1 MPPSDT
7 AVAEGRRGT
16 QRLASPEVRTQRIS
30 LTERR
35 ELFGEVLMAGPAV
48 VLVGLFVLIPIAI
61 AVFLSFTNWNG
72 FTDPAWIG
80 TRNYERLFQDPAVL
94 SAAALTGIITVFGTL
109 FCNVI
114 GLGVA
119 LLVSRST
126 RFNSVIRVL
135 AFYPYVIGPVI
146 IGFLWAALLGSNGA
160 INSLLDALNQQ
171 GLPFLSDPSWA
182 VASLIGVIVWSGFG
196 VNVVLYIAGL
206 QTIPDSLIEA
216 ARIDGA
222 TAWQTFW
229 RVKLPLLAPTVTV
242 NVVLV
247 VVSLLRVYEV
257 VLALTNGGP
266 AGSTQTVV
274 FNILST
280 SFNSSQLGYGAA
292 QSVILLIVI
301 VGVTIGITTVRR
313 KSEEAVS
320 A

>member
-1 MPPSDT
+1 M
-7 AVAEGRRGT
+7 
-16 QRLASPEVRTQRIS
+16 S

-35 ELFGEVLMAGPAV
+35 ELLGEVLMAGPAV

-72 FTDPAWIG
+72 FTDPVWIG
-80 TRNYERLFQDPAVL
+80 ARNYERLFQDPAVL
-94 SAAALTGIITVFGTL
+94 SAGVLTGIITVFGTV

-119 LLVSRST
+119 LLVSGSS

-146 IGFLWAALLGSNGA
+146 IGFLWAAILGSNGA

-171 GLPFLSDPSWA
+171 GLPFLSDPTWA

-196 VNVVLYIAGL
+196 VNVILYIAGL

-222 TAWQTFW
+222 TPWQIFW
-229 RVKLPLLAPTVTV
+229 RVKLPMLAPTVTV

-274 FNILST
+274 FTILST
-280 SFNSSQLGYGAA
+280 SFNASQLGYGAA